1 LSNPTVTKSER
12 TNYRKEVT
20 VTELKNNFDT
30 TESYFVPPQPR
41 PQNKS
46 RNKTC
51 NNQNRVSKQ
60 KATMSLMSKK
70 IELKSYNILSK
81 PACAL
86 RLRLGVV
93 AVFCIPSA
101 DN

>member
-1 LSNPTVTKSER
+1 
-12 TNYRKEVT
+12 
-20 VTELKNNFDT
+20 
-30 TESYFVPPQPR
+30 
-41 PQNKS
+41 
-46 RNKTC
+46 
-51 NNQNRVSKQ
+51 VSKQ